1 MSNDYECLILSICF
15 IFEQKTQKMVPVS
28 FIVPIGFDWACTL
41 LGNSLH
47 SPMAEPNLGLS
58 FDDVLLV
65 PQRSSVLPN
74 LVELSSS
81 LTSDISLTSPV
92 VSAAMDTVS
101 GSELA
106 IALAREGGIGVIH
119 RACPIEEQVMMVS
132 RVKRSEN
139 AVIHEPLTVSKEM
152 TVGQICDM
160 VLEVGFSGFPVVS
173 EEGLLEGMVTGRDVR
188 YFDDK
193 NAKVAEVMTPREKL
207 VVGEPSTSMEEAR
220 RILYLNRIEKL
231 PLVNSEGH
239 LVGLITGADI
249 EKRITYTSAA
259 KDPAG
264 RLRCGAAV
272 GVGPDFRDRGEA
284 LIEAG
289 ADALFIDAA
298 TGHTD
303 RVMEVVS
310 ELRSLGETPVVAGNV
325 VTEAGAR
332 DLISAGASA
341 IKVGVGPGSICTTRV
356 IAGVGMPQFSAIR
369 NVAKVAREAGVR
381 VIADGGIRYSGD
393 IVKALAAGADLVM
406 LGSLLAGTRESPGKT
421 VHFQGRRFK
430 VYRGMGSLGA
440 MKKGSSDRYSQNS
453 SGKLVA
459 EGVEGRV
466 AYKGPLADVLFQ
478 LMGGLRSGM
487 GYVGANSLAE
497 LREFA
502 EFVRITPGG
511 LRESH
516 AHDVTITEEPTNYQ
530 PLGN

>member
-1 MSNDYECLILSICF
+1 
-15 IFEQKTQKMVPVS
+15 
-28 FIVPIGFDWACTL
+28 
-41 LGNSLH
+41 
-47 SPMAEPNLGLS
+47 MAEPILGLS

-74 LVELSSS
+74 LVSLGSS
-81 LTSDISLTSPV
+81 LTSDIELTSPV

-101 GSELA
+101 ESELA

-119 RACPIEEQVMMVS
+119 RACPIDEQVVMVS

-139 AVIHEPLTVSKEM
+139 AVIHRPEIVTKEM
-152 TVGQICDM
+152 TVGQVRDL
-160 VLEVGFSGFPVVS
+160 VGERGFSGFPVVNS
-173 EEGLLEGMVTGRDVR
+173 EGILEGMVTGRDLR
-188 YFDDK
+188 YFDGDTE
-193 NAKVAEVMTPREKL
+193 KVAEVMTPRERL
-207 VVGEPSTSMEEAR
+207 VTGGPDTGMEAAR
-220 RILYLNRIEKL
+220 RILYENRIEKL
-231 PLVNSEGH
+231 PLVDAEGK

-259 KDPAG
+259 KDPDG

-272 GVGPDFRDRGEA
+272 GVGPDFKERGQA

-303 RVMEVVS
+303 RVMDVIT
-310 ELRSLGETPVVAGNV
+310 ELRALGDLPVVAGNV
-325 VTEAGAR
+325 VTGQGAK
-332 DLISAGASA
+332 DLIAAGASA

-356 IAGVGMPQFSAIR
+356 IAGVGMPQFTAIR
-369 NVAKVAREAGVR
+369 NVAEVAREAGVR

-393 IVKALAAGADLVM
+393 VVKALAAGADLVM
-406 LGSLLAGTRESPGKT
+406 LGSLLAGTRESPGAT
-421 VHFQGRRFK
+421 VHYQGRRFK
-430 VYRGMGSLGA
+430 TYRGMGSLGA
-440 MKKGSSDRYSQNS
+440 MEKGASDRYSQNS

-487 GYVGANSLAE
+487 GYVGANSLEE
-497 LREFA
+497 LRQFA

-530 PLGN
+530 PLGS